1 MVPFYFHVQGQGK
14 MEGLEVAGY
23 ETLDP
28 PMLMF
33 ANDALLRGGVRV
45 RVWIREQRKIK
56 RISKA
61 LLSL

>member
-1 MVPFYFHVQGQGK
+1 MQLRRCLVCICPQEWNPEVVPFYFHVQGQEK

-33 ANDALLRGGVRV
+33 ANDALLRGWG
-45 RVWIREQRKIK
+45 
-56 RISKA
+56 
-61 LLSL
+61 